1 MKRIVLTC
9 LSILL
14 IPVAWQLLSWQMAQ
28 PQLIPSFPDLVRALL
43 RLVYTPGFLVS
54 IGTTCLRACVGLLL
68 SLAAASITAFLLNR
82 SEGIRLLFMPWLS
95 LLRSVP
101 VISFILLALI
111 FLNPEMIPLLIA
123 FLTMYPLLTEN
134 LLKGLMN
141 RRDSWKMLARQFHLN
156 AWNRLFQI
164 NYPQLKP
171 YLFSGLAS
179 AVGFGWRAIIMG
191 EVLSQCVD
199 GIGKRM
205 KEAQVFI
212 DVPELIAWTLV
223 AIVLSWLTDKLIS
236 RLSDWQPSVRY
247 RHSAV
252 ELQAVSLQPND
263 ICLTDVSY
271 SYGVHHMNIVL
282 KAGKIY
288 ALSAP
293 SGQGKTTLL
302 QLLNGTLRPISG
314 EISCLPGQTA
324 NLFQEPT
331 LLPQLTAKENIML
344 GGSAYYD
351 RAILEQQSLRLLA
364 AFQLEKQAEMF
375 PAALSYGQQ
384 QRVALARALMFPAGL
399 LLLDEP
405 FNGLD
410 VELRQLVAR
419 FLVEWLQ
426 EKQATV
432 VFSSHHA
439 DEIKA
444 MNAEVITL

>member
-14 IPVAWQLLSWQMAQ
+14 IPIAWQLLSWQMAQ
-28 PQLIPSFPDLVRALL
+28 PQLIPSFPNLIRALF
-43 RLVYTPGFLVS
+43 RLVYSPGFLVS

-252 ELQAVSLQPND
+252 ELQAVSLRPND
-263 ICLTDVSY
+263 IYLTDVSY
-271 SYGVHHMNIVL
+271 SYGVHHMNITL

-314 EISCLPGQTA
+314 EITCLPGQIA

-344 GGSAYYD
+344 GGAAYYD

-364 AFQLEKQAEMF
+364 AFQLEKQAEMY

-419 FLVEWLQ
+419 FLMEWQQ

>member
-14 IPVAWQLLSWQMAQ
+14 IPVAWQLFSWQMAQ
-28 PQLIPSFPDLVRALL
+28 PQLIPSFPDLIRALL

-82 SEGIRLLFMPWLS
+82 SEAIRFLFMPWLS

-156 AWNRLFQI
+156 AWNCLFQI

-344 GGSAYYD
+344 GGAAYYD

-364 AFQLEKQAEMF
+364 AFQLEKQAEMY

-419 FLVEWLQ
+419 FLVEWQQ

>member
-28 PQLIPSFPDLVRALL
+28 PQLIPSFPDLIRALL
-43 RLVYTPGFLVS
+43 RLVYSPGFLVS

-82 SEGIRLLFMPWLS
+82 SEAIRFLFMPWLS

-141 RRDSWKMLARQFHLN
+141 RRDSWKILARQFHLN

-236 RLSDWQPSVRY
+236 RLSDWQPSVHY

-271 SYGVHHMNIVL
+271 SYGVHHMNVVL

-314 EISCLPGQTA
+314 EITCLPGQTA

-344 GGSAYYD
+344 GGAAYYD

-364 AFQLEKQAEMF
+364 AFQLEKQAEMY

-384 QRVALARALMFPAGL
+384 QRVALARALLFPAGL

-419 FLVEWLQ
+419 FLVEWQQ

>member
-28 PQLIPSFPDLVRALL
+28 PQLIPSFPDLIRALL
-43 RLVYTPGFLVS
+43 QLVYSPGFLVS

-82 SEGIRLLFMPWLS
+82 SEAIRFLLMPWLS

-141 RRDSWKMLARQFHLN
+141 RRDSWKILARQFHLN
-156 AWNRLFQI
+156 AWNCLFQI

-271 SYGVHHMNIVL
+271 SYGVHHMNIIL

-314 EISCLPGQTA
+314 EITGLPQQTA

-344 GGSAYYD
+344 GGAAYYD
-351 RAILEQQSLRLLA
+351 RAILEQQSLRLLT
-364 AFQLEKQAEMF
+364 AFQLEKQAERY

-419 FLVEWLQ
+419 FLVEWQQ
-426 EKQATV
+426 EKQVTV

>member
-28 PQLIPSFPDLVRALL
+28 PQLIPSFPDLIRALL

-82 SEGIRLLFMPWLS
+82 SEAIRFLFMPWLS

-141 RRDSWKMLARQFHLN
+141 RRDSWKILARQFHLN

-236 RLSDWQPSVRY
+236 RLSDWQPSVHY

-282 KAGKIY
+282 KVGKIY

-302 QLLNGTLRPISG
+302 QLLNGTLRPTGG

-419 FLVEWLQ
+419 FLVEWQQ

>member
-68 SLAAASITAFLLNR
+68 SLAAASITVFLLNR

-141 RRDSWKMLARQFHLN
+141 RRDSWKMLAQQFHLN

-263 ICLTDVSY
+263 IFLTDVSY

-302 QLLNGTLRPISG
+302 QLLNGTLKPTGG
-314 EISCLPGQTA
+314 EIAHLPGQTA

-344 GGSAYYD
+344 GGAAYYD

-364 AFQLEKQAEMF
+364 AFQLEKQAEMY

-384 QRVALARALMFPAGL
+384 QRVALARALIFPAGL

-419 FLVEWLQ
+419 FLVAWQQ

-439 DEIKA
+439 EEIKA

>member
-1 MKRIVLTC
+1 MKRIVLIC

-28 PQLIPSFPDLVRALL
+28 PQLIPSFPDLIRALF
-43 RLVYTPGFLVS
+43 RLVYSPGFLVS

-82 SEGIRLLFMPWLS
+82 SEAIRFLFMPWLS

-134 LLKGLMN
+134 LLKGLIN

-302 QLLNGTLRPISG
+302 QLLNGTLKPTGG
-314 EISCLPGQTA
+314 EITGLPQQTA

-344 GGSAYYD
+344 GGAAYYD

-364 AFQLEKQAEMF
+364 AFQLEKQAEMY

-384 QRVALARALMFPAGL
+384 QRVALVRALMFPAGL

-410 VELRQLVAR
+410 VELRLLVAR
-419 FLVEWLQ
+419 FLVEWQQ

>member
-28 PQLIPSFPDLVRALL
+28 PQLIPSFPDLMRALL
-43 RLVYTPGFLVS
+43 RLVYSPGFLVS
-54 IGTTCLRACVGLLL
+54 IGTTCLRACAGLLL
-68 SLAAASITAFLLNR
+68 SLVAASITAFLLNR

-223 AIVLSWLTDKLIS
+223 AIVLSWLTDKFIS

-288 ALSAP
+288 VLSAP

-314 EISCLPGQTA
+314 EITGLPQQTA

-344 GGSAYYD
+344 GGAAYYD
-351 RAILEQQSLRLLA
+351 RAILEQQSLRLLV

-384 QRVALARALMFPAGL
+384 QRVALARALIFPTGL

-410 VELRQLVAR
+410 VELRQLVTR
-419 FLVEWLQ
+419 FLVEWQQ

>member
-28 PQLIPSFPDLVRALL
+28 PQLIPSFPDLIRALL
-43 RLVYTPGFLVS
+43 RLVYSPGFLVS

-82 SEGIRLLFMPWLS
+82 SEGIRFLFMPWLS

-252 ELQAVSLQPND
+252 ELQAVSLKPND

-271 SYGVHHMNIVL
+271 SYGVHHMNIIL
-282 KAGKIY
+282 KTGKIY

-302 QLLNGTLRPISG
+302 QLLNGTLRPTGG
-314 EISCLPGQTA
+314 EITGLPQQTA
-324 NLFQEPT
+324 YLFQEPT

-344 GGSAYYD
+344 GGAAYYD

-364 AFQLEKQAEMF
+364 AFQLEKQAERY

-419 FLVEWLQ
+419 FLVEWQQ

-439 DEIKA
+439 DEIRA

>member
-28 PQLIPSFPDLVRALL
+28 PQLIPSFPDLIRALF
-43 RLVYTPGFLVS
+43 RLVYSPGFLVS
-54 IGTTCLRACVGLLL
+54 IGTTCLRACAGLLL

-82 SEGIRLLFMPWLS
+82 SEAIRFLFMPWLS

-164 NYPQLKP
+164 NYPQLRP

-252 ELQAVSLQPND
+252 ELQAVSLKPND

-271 SYGVHHMNIVL
+271 SYGVHHMNIIL
-282 KAGKIY
+282 KTGKIY

-302 QLLNGTLRPISG
+302 QLLNGTLRPTGG
-314 EISCLPGQTA
+314 EITGLPQQTA
-324 NLFQEPT
+324 YLFQEPT

-344 GGSAYYD
+344 GGAAYYD

-364 AFQLEKQAEMF
+364 AFQLEKQAERY

-419 FLVEWLQ
+419 FLVEWQQ

-439 DEIKA
+439 DEIRA

>member
-82 SEGIRLLFMPWLS
+82 SERIRLLFMPWLS

-141 RRDSWKMLARQFHLN
+141 RRDSWKMLAQQFHLN

-252 ELQAVSLQPND
+252 ELQTVSLQPND

-302 QLLNGTLRPISG
+302 QLLNGTLRPTGG

-344 GGSAYYD
+344 GGAAYYD
-351 RAILEQQSLRLLA
+351 RAILEQEALRLLA
-364 AFQLEKQAEMF
+364 AFQLEEQAGMY

-384 QRVALARALMFPAGL
+384 QRVALARALLFPAGL

-410 VELRQLVAR
+410 AELRQLVAR
-419 FLVEWLQ
+419 FLVEWQQ

>member
-28 PQLIPSFPDLVRALL
+28 PQLIPSFPDLIRALL
-43 RLVYTPGFLVS
+43 RLVYTSGFLVS

-68 SLAAASITAFLLNR
+68 SLVAASITAFLLNR
-82 SEGIRLLFMPWLS
+82 SEAIRFLFMPWLS

-141 RRDSWKMLARQFHLN
+141 RRDSWKILARQFHLN
-156 AWNRLFQI
+156 AWNCLFQI
-164 NYPQLKP
+164 NYPQLRP

-263 ICLTDVSY
+263 IFLTDVSY
-271 SYGVHHMNIVL
+271 SYGVHHRTLVL

-302 QLLNGTLRPISG
+302 QLLNGTLKPTGG
-314 EISCLPGQTA
+314 EIAHLPGQTA

-351 RAILEQQSLRLLA
+351 RATLERESLRLLD
-364 AFQLEKQAEMF
+364 AFQLGEQADMY

-384 QRVALARALMFPAGL
+384 QRVALARALIFPSGL

-410 VELRQLVAR
+410 VELRLLVAR
-419 FLVEWLQ
+419 FLVEWQQ

-432 VFSSHHA
+432 VFSSHHV

>member
-14 IPVAWQLLSWQMAQ
+14 IPVVWQLLSWQMAQ
-28 PQLIPSFPDLVRALL
+28 PQLIPSFPDLIRALF
-43 RLVYTPGFLVS
+43 RLVYSPGFLVS

-141 RRDSWKMLARQFHLN
+141 RRDSWKILARQFHLN
-156 AWNRLFQI
+156 AWNCLFQI
-164 NYPQLKP
+164 NYPQLRP

-236 RLSDWQPSVRY
+236 RLSDWQPSIRY

-252 ELQAVSLQPND
+252 ELQAVPLQPND

-271 SYGVHHMNIVL
+271 FYGIHHMNIIL

-302 QLLNGTLRPISG
+302 QLLNRTLRPISG

-344 GGSAYYD
+344 GGAAYYD

-364 AFQLEKQAEMF
+364 AFQLEKQAEMY

-419 FLVEWLQ
+419 FLVEWQQ

>member
-1 MKRIVLTC
+1 MKRTVLTC
-9 LSILL
+9 LSVLL

-28 PQLIPSFPDLVRALL
+28 PQLIPSFPDLMRALL
-43 RLVYTPGFLVS
+43 RVVSSPGFLVS
-54 IGTTCLRACVGLLL
+54 IGTTLLRACAGLLL

-82 SEGIRLLFMPWLS
+82 SEGIRFLFMPWLS

-141 RRDSWKMLARQFHLN
+141 RRDSWKILARQFHLN

-252 ELQAVSLQPND
+252 ELQTVSLQPND
-263 ICLTDVSY
+263 ICLMDVSY
-271 SYGVHHMNIVL
+271 FYGIHHMNIIL

-293 SGQGKTTLL
+293 SGRGKTTLL
-302 QLLNGTLRPISG
+302 QLLNATLKPTAGAITG
-314 EISCLPGQTA
+314 LPQQTA

-351 RAILEQQSLRLLA
+351 QATLEQQSLRLLT
-364 AFQLEKQAEMF
+364 AFQLEEQAGMY

-419 FLVEWLQ
+419 FLVEWQ
-426 EKQATV
+426 QGKQATV

>member
-28 PQLIPSFPDLVRALL
+28 PQLIPSFPDLIRALL
-43 RLVYTPGFLVS
+43 RLVYSPGFLVS

-82 SEGIRLLFMPWLS
+82 SEAIRFLFMPWLS

-236 RLSDWQPSVRY
+236 RLSDWQLSVRY

-314 EISCLPGQTA
+314 EITGLPQQTA

-344 GGSAYYD
+344 GGAAYYD

-364 AFQLEKQAEMF
+364 AFQLEKQAEMY
-375 PAALSYGQQ
+375 PATLSYGQQ

-419 FLVEWLQ
+419 FLVEWQQ

>member
-14 IPVAWQLLSWQMAQ
+14 IPVAWQLFSWQMAQ
-28 PQLIPSFPDLVRALL
+28 PQLIPSFPDLIRALL

-82 SEGIRLLFMPWLS
+82 SEAIRFLFMPWLS

-156 AWNRLFQI
+156 AWNCLFQI

-344 GGSAYYD
+344 GGTAYYD

-364 AFQLEKQAEMF
+364 AFQLEKQAEMY

-384 QRVALARALMFPAGL
+384 QRVALARALMFPTGL

-419 FLVEWLQ
+419 FLVEWQQ

>member
-28 PQLIPSFPDLVRALL
+28 PQLIPSFPDLIRALL
-43 RLVYTPGFLVS
+43 RLVYSSGFLVS

-82 SEGIRLLFMPWLS
+82 SEAIRFLFMPWLS

-156 AWNRLFQI
+156 AWNCLFQI

-271 SYGVHHMNIVL
+271 SYGVHHMNIIL

-288 ALSAP
+288 VLSAP

-302 QLLNGTLRPISG
+302 QLLNGTLRPTGG

-344 GGSAYYD
+344 GGTAYYD

-364 AFQLEKQAEMF
+364 AFQLEKQAEMY

-384 QRVALARALMFPAGL
+384 QRVALARALMFPTGL

-419 FLVEWLQ
+419 FLVEWQQ

>member
-28 PQLIPSFPDLVRALL
+28 PQLIPSFPDLIRALL
-43 RLVYTPGFLVS
+43 RLVYSPGFLVS

-82 SEGIRLLFMPWLS
+82 SEAIRFLFMPWLS

-236 RLSDWQPSVRY
+236 RLSDWQPSIRY

-384 QRVALARALMFPAGL
+384 QRVALARALIFPAGL

-419 FLVEWLQ
+419 FLVEWQQ

>member
-28 PQLIPSFPDLVRALL
+28 PQLIPSFPDLIRALF
-43 RLVYTPGFLVS
+43 RLVYSPGFLVS

-82 SEGIRLLFMPWLS
+82 SEAIRFLFMPWLS

-302 QLLNGTLRPISG
+302 QLLNETLKPTGG
-314 EISCLPGQTA
+314 EITGLPLQTA

-331 LLPQLTAKENIML
+331 LFPQLTAKENIML
-344 GGSAYYD
+344 GGAAYYD

-364 AFQLEKQAEMF
+364 AFQLEKQAEMY

-419 FLVEWLQ
+419 FLVEWQQ

-432 VFSSHHA
+432 VFSSHHV

>member
-28 PQLIPSFPDLVRALL
+28 PQLIPSFPDLIRALL

-82 SEGIRLLFMPWLS
+82 SEGIRFLFMPWLS

-271 SYGVHHMNIVL
+271 SYGVHHMNIIL

-288 ALSAP
+288 VLSAP

-302 QLLNGTLRPISG
+302 QLLNGTLKPTGG
-314 EISCLPGQTA
+314 EITGLPQQTA

-419 FLVEWLQ
+419 FLVEWQQ

>member
-1 MKRIVLTC
+1 MKRTVLTC

-223 AIVLSWLTDKLIS
+223 AIVLSWLTDKLIF

-364 AFQLEKQAEMF
+364 AFQLEKQAEMY

-419 FLVEWLQ
+419 FLVEWQQ

>member
-82 SEGIRLLFMPWLS
+82 SEGIRFLFMPWLS

-156 AWNRLFQI
+156 AWNCLFQI

-302 QLLNGTLRPISG
+302 QLLNGTLRPTGG

-344 GGSAYYD
+344 GGAAYYD

-364 AFQLEKQAEMF
+364 AFQLEKQAEMY
-375 PAALSYGQQ
+375 PATLSYGQQ
-384 QRVALARALMFPAGL
+384 QRVALARALIFPAGL

-419 FLVEWLQ
+419 FLVEWQQ

>member
-1 MKRIVLTC
+1 MKRSVLTC
-9 LSILL
+9 LSLLL

-28 PQLIPSFPDLVRALL
+28 PQLIPSFPDLLRALL
-43 RLVYTPGFLVS
+43 RLVYTPGFLIS

-82 SEGIRLLFMPWLS
+82 SEAILFLFMPWLS

-164 NYPQLKP
+164 YYPQLKS

-271 SYGVHHMNIVL
+271 SYGVHHMNIIL

-288 ALSAP
+288 VLSAP

-302 QLLNGTLRPISG
+302 QLLNGTLKPTGG
-314 EISCLPGQTA
+314 EITGLPQQTA

-344 GGSAYYD
+344 GGAAYYD
-351 RAILEQQSLRLLA
+351 RAILEQEALRLLA
-364 AFQLEKQAEMF
+364 AFQLEEQAGMY

-384 QRVALARALMFPAGL
+384 QRVALARALLFPAGL

-410 VELRQLVAR
+410 AELRQLVAR
-419 FLVEWLQ
+419 FLVAWQQ

-444 MNAEVITL
+444 MNAEVIAL

>member
-28 PQLIPSFPDLVRALL
+28 PQLIPSFPDLIRALF
-43 RLVYTPGFLVS
+43 RLVYSPGFLVS

-82 SEGIRLLFMPWLS
+82 SEAIRFLFMPWLS

-141 RRDSWKMLARQFHLN
+141 RRDSWKMLTRQFHLN

-164 NYPQLKP
+164 NYPQLRP

-252 ELQAVSLQPND
+252 ELQAVSLQPSD

-344 GGSAYYD
+344 GGAAYYD

-364 AFQLEKQAEMF
+364 AFQLEKQAEMY

-384 QRVALARALMFPAGL
+384 QRVALVRALMFPAGL

-419 FLVEWLQ
+419 FLVEWQQ

-444 MNAEVITL
+444 MNAEVIAL

>member
-14 IPVAWQLLSWQMAQ
+14 IPVVWQLLSWQMAQ

-302 QLLNGTLRPISG
+302 QLLNGTLRPTGG

-364 AFQLEKQAEMF
+364 AFQLEKQTEMY

-384 QRVALARALMFPAGL
+384 QRVALARALIFPAGL

-419 FLVEWLQ
+419 FLVEWQQ

>member
-14 IPVAWQLLSWQMAQ
+14 IPVVWQLLSWQMAQ

-331 LLPQLTAKENIML
+331 LLPQLTVKENIML

-364 AFQLEKQAEMF
+364 AFQLEKQAEMY

-419 FLVEWLQ
+419 FLVEWQQ

>member
-28 PQLIPSFPDLVRALL
+28 PQLIPSFPDLIRALL
-43 RLVYTPGFLVS
+43 RLVYSPGFLVS

-68 SLAAASITAFLLNR
+68 SLVAASITAFLLNR

-141 RRDSWKMLARQFHLN
+141 RRDSWKILARQFHLN

-164 NYPQLKP
+164 NYPQLRP

-252 ELQAVSLQPND
+252 ELQAVSLKPND

-271 SYGVHHMNIVL
+271 SYGVHHMNIIL
-282 KAGKIY
+282 KTGKIY

-314 EISCLPGQTA
+314 EITGLPQQTA

-344 GGSAYYD
+344 GGAAYYD

-364 AFQLEKQAEMF
+364 AFQLEKQAERY

-419 FLVEWLQ
+419 FLVEWQQ

-439 DEIKA
+439 DEIRA

>member
-43 RLVYTPGFLVS
+43 RLVYSPGFLVS

-82 SEGIRLLFMPWLS
+82 SEAIRFLFMPWLS

-302 QLLNGTLRPISG
+302 QLLNGTLRPTGG

-364 AFQLEKQAEMF
+364 AFQLEKQAEMY

-419 FLVEWLQ
+419 FLVEWQQ

>member
-28 PQLIPSFPDLVRALL
+28 PQLIPSFPDLIRALF
-43 RLVYTPGFLVS
+43 RLVYSPGFLVS

-82 SEGIRLLFMPWLS
+82 SEAIRFLFMPWLS

-314 EISCLPGQTA
+314 EITCLPGQTA

-344 GGSAYYD
+344 GGAAYYD

-364 AFQLEKQAEMF
+364 AFQLEKQAEMY

-384 QRVALARALMFPAGL
+384 QRVALARALIFPTGL

-419 FLVEWLQ
+419 FLVEWQQ

>member
-236 RLSDWQPSVRY
+236 RLSDWQPFVRY

-271 SYGVHHMNIVL
+271 SYGVHHMNIIL

-302 QLLNGTLRPISG
+302 QLLNGTLKPTGG
-314 EISCLPGQTA
+314 EITGLPQQTA

-364 AFQLEKQAEMF
+364 AFQLEKQAEMY

-419 FLVEWLQ
+419 FLVEWQQ

-432 VFSSHHA
+432 VFSSHHV

>member
-14 IPVAWQLLSWQMAQ
+14 IPVAWQLLSWQMTQ

-82 SEGIRLLFMPWLS
+82 SEAIRFLFMPWLS

-302 QLLNGTLRPISG
+302 QLLNGTLRPTGG

-344 GGSAYYD
+344 GGAAYYD
-351 RAILEQQSLRLLA
+351 RTILEQQSLRMLDT
-364 AFQLEKQAEMF
+364 FQLGEQADMY

-419 FLVEWLQ
+419 FLVEWQQ

>member
-28 PQLIPSFPDLVRALL
+28 PQLIPSFPDLIRALL
-43 RLVYTPGFLVS
+43 RLVYSPGFLVS

-82 SEGIRLLFMPWLS
+82 SEAIRFLFMPWLS

-156 AWNRLFQI
+156 AWNCLFQI

-252 ELQAVSLQPND
+252 ELQTVSLQPND

-288 ALSAP
+288 VLSAP

-314 EISCLPGQTA
+314 EITCLPGQTA

-344 GGSAYYD
+344 GGAAYYD
-351 RAILEQQSLRLLA
+351 RAILEQQSLRMLD
-364 AFQLEKQAEMF
+364 AFQLGEQADMY

-384 QRVALARALMFPAGL
+384 QRVALARALMFPARL

-419 FLVEWLQ
+419 FLVAWQQ

-439 DEIKA
+439 EEIKA

>member
-28 PQLIPSFPDLVRALL
+28 PQLIPSFPDLIRALL

-82 SEGIRLLFMPWLS
+82 SEAIRFLFMPWLS

-123 FLTMYPLLTEN
+123 SLTMYPLLTEN

-164 NYPQLKP
+164 NYPQLRP

-252 ELQAVSLQPND
+252 ELQAVSLKPND

-271 SYGVHHMNIVL
+271 SYGVHHMNIIL
-282 KAGKIY
+282 KTGKIY

-302 QLLNGTLRPISG
+302 QLLNGTLRPTGG
-314 EISCLPGQTA
+314 EITGLPQQTA

-331 LLPQLTAKENIML
+331 LLPHLTAKENIML

-351 RAILEQQSLRLLA
+351 RAILEQEALRLLA
-364 AFQLEKQAEMF
+364 AFQLEKQAEMY

-419 FLVEWLQ
+419 FLVEWQQ

>member
-28 PQLIPSFPDLVRALL
+28 PQLIPSFPDLIRALL

-82 SEGIRLLFMPWLS
+82 SEAIRFLFMPCLS

-271 SYGVHHMNIVL
+271 SYGVHHMNVVL

-288 ALSAP
+288 VLSAP

-302 QLLNGTLRPISG
+302 QLLNGTLRPTGG

-419 FLVEWLQ
+419 FLVEWQQ

>member
-82 SEGIRLLFMPWLS
+82 SEAIRFLFMPWLS

-314 EISCLPGQTA
+314 EITCLPGQTA

-351 RAILEQQSLRLLA
+351 RAILEQEALRLLT
-364 AFQLEKQAEMF
+364 AFQLEEQAGMY

-384 QRVALARALMFPAGL
+384 QRVALARALMFPARL

-410 VELRQLVAR
+410 AELRQLVAH
-419 FLVEWLQ
+419 FLVAWQQ

-432 VFSSHHA
+432 VFSSHHT

-444 MNAEVITL
+444 MNAEVIAL

>member
-28 PQLIPSFPDLVRALL
+28 PQLIPSFPDLIRALL
-43 RLVYTPGFLVS
+43 RLVYSPGFLVS
-54 IGTTCLRACVGLLL
+54 IGTTLLRACAGLLL

-82 SEGIRLLFMPWLS
+82 SEAIRFLFMPWLS

-141 RRDSWKMLARQFHLN
+141 RRDSWKILARQFHLN

-236 RLSDWQPSVRY
+236 RLSDWQPSVHY

-271 SYGVHHMNIVL
+271 SYGVHHMNIIL
-282 KAGKIY
+282 KTGKIY

-302 QLLNGTLRPISG
+302 QLLNGTLRPTGG
-314 EISCLPGQTA
+314 EITGLPQQTA

-344 GGSAYYD
+344 GGAAYYD
-351 RAILEQQSLRLLA
+351 RAILEQQSLRLLT
-364 AFQLEKQAEMF
+364 AFQLEKQAEMY

-384 QRVALARALMFPAGL
+384 QRVALARALMFPVGL

-419 FLVEWLQ
+419 FLVEWQQ

-439 DEIKA
+439 DEIRA

>member
-28 PQLIPSFPDLVRALL
+28 PQLIPSFPDLIRALF
-43 RLVYTPGFLVS
+43 RLVYSPGFLVS

-82 SEGIRLLFMPWLS
+82 SEAIRFLFMPWLS

-164 NYPQLKP
+164 NYPQLRP

-252 ELQAVSLQPND
+252 ELQAVSLKPND

-271 SYGVHHMNIVL
+271 SYGVHHMNIIL
-282 KAGKIY
+282 KTGKIY

-302 QLLNGTLRPISG
+302 QLLNGTLRPTGG
-314 EISCLPGQTA
+314 EITGLPQQTA

-344 GGSAYYD
+344 GGAAYYD
-351 RAILEQQSLRLLA
+351 RAILEQQSLRLLT
-364 AFQLEKQAEMF
+364 AFQLEKQAEMY
-375 PAALSYGQQ
+375 PATLSYGQQ

-419 FLVEWLQ
+419 FLVEWQQ

>member
-1 MKRIVLTC
+1 MKRIVLIC

-28 PQLIPSFPDLVRALL
+28 PQLIPSFPDLMRALL
-43 RLVYTPGFLVS
+43 RLVYSPGFLVS
-54 IGTTCLRACVGLLL
+54 IGTTCLRACAGLLL
-68 SLAAASITAFLLNR
+68 SLVAASITAFLLNR

-156 AWNRLFQI
+156 AWNCLFQI

-282 KAGKIY
+282 KSGKIY

-302 QLLNGTLRPISG
+302 QLLNGTLRPTGG

-344 GGSAYYD
+344 GGAAYYD

-364 AFQLEKQAEMF
+364 AFQLEKQAEMY

-384 QRVALARALMFPAGL
+384 QRVALARALMSPAGL

-419 FLVEWLQ
+419 FLVEWQQ

>member
-28 PQLIPSFPDLVRALL
+28 PQLIPSFPDLIRALL
-43 RLVYTPGFLVS
+43 RLVYSPGFLVS

-82 SEGIRLLFMPWLS
+82 SEAIRFLFMPWLS

-141 RRDSWKMLARQFHLN
+141 RRDSWKILARQFHLN

-164 NYPQLKP
+164 NYPQLRP

-252 ELQAVSLQPND
+252 ELQAVSLKPND

-271 SYGVHHMNIVL
+271 SYGVHHMNIIL
-282 KAGKIY
+282 KTGKIY

-314 EISCLPGQTA
+314 EITGLPQQTA

-344 GGSAYYD
+344 GGAAYYD

-364 AFQLEKQAEMF
+364 AFQLEKQAEMY

-419 FLVEWLQ
+419 FLVEWQQ

-439 DEIKA
+439 DEIRA